1 MSLTKKER
9 AIYEDILRWEEDFFQ
24 NPERQQQPSKPLFRF
39 DGESLELLDN
49 LLFLFNLFMQSTK
62 WHTSA
67 ADKLLDEARNFD
79 ESIQTIGDMQRL
91 PVHTL
96 MYISKRRI
104 DKEQIRSLLQGG
116 LSGTGNLLFLGLDL
130 PSLLVLNLRAVQFIA
145 MTYGYSVIH
154 PVEMLLSLKV
164 FYTAT
169 ISKKDQYA
177 MWKNLE
183 EEAKMLNHPFFYE
196 GSDKIIDNDWLQ
208 NQLKQ
213 IAKAFLIMMLRKKT
227 RQGIP
232 FLSIAIGAWLNYHF
246 SHKVLE
252 IADKFYAKRLL
263 EERAAAGDEL

>member
-9 AIYEDILRWEEDFFQ
+9 AIYEDILLWEEDFFQ
-24 NPERQQQPSKPLFRF
+24 IPERQQQPGKPLFHL
-39 DGESLELLDN
+39 DGKSLELLDN
-49 LLFLFNLFMQSTK
+49 LFFQFNLLMHSTK

-67 ADKLLDEARNFD
+67 TEKLLDEGRNFD

-91 PVHTL
+91 PIQTL

-104 DKEQIRSLLQGG
+104 DKEQIRALLQGG
-116 LSGTGNLLFLGLDL
+116 LSGTGNLFFLGLDL
-130 PSLLVLNLRAVQFIA
+130 PSLLMLNLRAVQFIA
-145 MTYGYSVIH
+145 MTYGYSVLH
-154 PVEMLLSLKV
+154 PAEMLLSLKV

-227 RQGIP
+227 IQGIP
-232 FLSIAIGAWLNYHF
+232 LLSIAMGAWLNYHF
-246 SHKVLE
+246 SNNVLE

-263 EERAAAGDEL
+263 EKRAATDDGF